1 MSTPADA
8 DLTVRRSVVVNTSPE
23 RAFRVFT
30 EKFGSWWPA
39 GHHIG
44 EAELADV
51 VVEPFVGG
59 RWFERGTDGSE
70 CDWGRVLAHE
80 PPHRLLLSWHLQADW
95 APDSDPARASEIE
108 VRFAAEADGRTRVDL
123 EHRAL
128 HRHGDGAAS
137 ISEAISQESG
147 WTGILAS
154 YVAAVGAP

>member
-1 MSTPADA
+1 MSTPADS
-8 DLTVRRSVVVNTSPE
+8 DLAVRRSVVVDADPA

-30 EKFGSWWPA
+30 AEFGSWWPMS
-39 GHHIG
+39 HHIG
-44 EAELADV
+44 ATDPVDV
-51 VVEPFVGG
+51 VIEPETGG
-59 RWFERGTDGSE
+59 RWYERGTDGVE

-95 APDSDPARASEIE
+95 EPDPDPARASEIE
-108 VRFAAEADGRTRVDL
+108 VRFTAEADGRTRVDL

-137 ISEAISQESG
+137 ISEAIGKETG

-154 YVAAVGAP
+154 YRDAVG